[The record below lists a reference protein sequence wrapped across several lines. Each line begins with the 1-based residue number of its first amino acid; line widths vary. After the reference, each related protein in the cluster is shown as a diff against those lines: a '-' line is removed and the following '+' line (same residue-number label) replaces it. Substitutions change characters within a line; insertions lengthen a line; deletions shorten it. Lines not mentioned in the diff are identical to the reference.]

1 MMTLRGMRLAMLVAT
16 AGANRALFQHRMKLH
31 GQDNEDSKFLV
42 DNAKKEGVVVLP
54 SGLQYKVEK
63 AAPSDA
69 PFGTQYTK
77 CTIHYVG
84 YLITGQIFDSSRH
97 RGPPETYVPARDVM
111 DGFSEALR
119 LMRPGDRWT
128 LYIGKELTYGM
139 TIVRRLAR
147 TDPYA
152 TLIYDV
158 EILSHADPSIWA
170 RVGLALL
177 DDYWVGPIKHWMV
190 VVATSAALLFLMVLS
205 NKKKDVSDEK
215 KND

>member
-1 MMTLRGMRLAMLVAT
+1 
-16 AGANRALFQHRMKLH
+16 
-31 GQDNEDSKFLV
+31 
-42 DNAKKEGVVVLP
+42 
-54 SGLQYKVEK
+54 
-63 AAPSDA
+63 
-69 PFGTQYTK
+69 
-77 CTIHYVG
+77 
-84 YLITGQIFDSSRH
+84 
-97 RGPPETYVPARDVM
+97 M

-128 LYIGKELTYGM
+128 LYIGKELTYGI

-177 DDYWVGPIKHWMV
+177 DDYWVGPIKHKMV
-190 VVATSAALLFLMVLS
+190 VAATSAALLFLMLLS
-205 NKKKDVSDEK
+205 NE
-215 KND
+215 